1 MINNR
6 ILFIATIVLIITCN
20 ACSKQSE
27 TEEYAK
33 GRNPYQS
40 AIDEKNKQLDK
51 SFASANKII
60 SDKEKQRIQA
70 FISRR
75 SWNMKE
81 MNGIYIEETHKGV
94 GNIINENDI
103 VTIIYKSYYIN
114 GSCADDFNKTE
125 TNTQQTTFSNK
136 QKKDSNTLTFNVSGD
151 TRVVYGLIYAVKHLT
166 EGSAARVIVP
176 DNLAFYLD
184 DNGEKV
190 KANATL
196 IYEIKVKKVI
206 NKTK

>member
-1 MINNR
+1 M
-6 ILFIATIVLIITCN
+6 
-20 ACSKQSE
+20 
-27 TEEYAK
+27 
-33 GRNPYQS
+33 
-40 AIDEKNKQLDK
+40 KNLQ
-51 SFASANKII
+51 IH
-60 SDKEKQRIQA
+60 
-70 FISRR
+70 
-75 SWNMKE
+75 
-81 MNGIYIEETHKGV
+81 YY
-94 GNIINENDI
+94 
-103 VTIIYKSYYIN
+103 IYKSYYIN
-114 GSCADDFNKTE
+114 GSCADDFNKVE
-125 TNTQQTTFSNK
+125 TDTQQTTFSNK